1 MKTYSTVWKLYGL
14 MKHKFNLALVCP
26 AGQGRIKAYE
36 DCRLC
41 PPGSYNDGS
50 VTQEAQTYILCPE
63 GSTSSETGATAVSSC
78 TDILNK

>member
-14 MKHKFNLALVCP
+14 MKQKFNLALVYP
-26 AGQGRIKAYE
+26 DGQGTIKAYE

-50 VTQEAQTYILCPE
+50 VTKEAQTCILCPE
-63 GSTSSETGATAVSSC
+63 GSTTSETGATDFSSC